1 MAIKTDKSWVRRMF
15 DCLPC
20 M

>member
-1 MAIKTDKSWVRRMF
+1 MAIKTDKSWVRQMF